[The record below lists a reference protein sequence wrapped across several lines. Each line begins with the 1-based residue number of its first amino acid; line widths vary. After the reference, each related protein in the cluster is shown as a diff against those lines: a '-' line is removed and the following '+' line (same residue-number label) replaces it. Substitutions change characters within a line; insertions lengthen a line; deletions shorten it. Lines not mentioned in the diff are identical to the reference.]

1 MNQAGPY
8 FGRVKSYNSK
18 KGYGFIE
25 CPAARAVYGRD
36 VFIHK
41 AQMGELLGRFV
52 GPGTRLDPKCLH
64 MHVRFSV
71 GSNREGMPQAR
82 DVIRIQMPDETGDM
96 MTLGLPPVLADAE
109 VPLFQPLG
117 NFGGLPLGG
126 YVPQTGGASSSR
138 EEPRSYRGR
147 GGTIRLMHGQEAG
160 GAMLDG
166 GCAGQRVMDP
176 RFKDKK
182 RGKGAQDQARYGAGM
197 RGPGGDD
204 HRRRRPQQDQQPQ
217 FIGNPMYPQLY
228 GSAPVVQPPFGACPG
243 GGQADSPT
251 SAAYGLGPF
260 IAGSPDQQVPGGS
273 FGQDGCQG
281 AMHMLSQYAA
291 ATMTPPPPYPAYLPQ
306 AQFQQ
311 DGADTPQSQTGSPAS
326 RTALHLADQVQSP
339 QQPVLNPLQDLQQQP
354 AVAAQLQA
362 QQPLQI
368 PLPGQHPQYLLPY
381 QQALMNPA
389 QMASLLGDESMVRG
403 APGAACQGNPLAPAL
418 NPALMAP
425 MMYAQQIG
433 LPDGGTPTSRQSF
446 GFGFTGEDNPRTAP
460 STPDAVSPGGRS
472 GGSDD
477 DDVGLRA
484 QPLSPLYLNGLG
496 PTSLP
501 NFMGLQG
508 VPAGWPRM
516 EGGGLEQQVQERLS
530 HSL

>member
-8 FGRVKSYNSK
+8 FGKVKSYNSK
-18 KGYGFIE
+18 KGYGFID

-82 DVIRIQMPDETGDM
+82 DVIRIHMPDEAGDM
-96 MTLGLPPVLADAE
+96 MGLGLPPVMADPE
-109 VPLFQPLG
+109 VPLFQPPLG

-160 GAMLDG
+160 AQLLDG
-166 GCAGQRVMDP
+166 GCAGQQPADL
-176 RFKDKK
+176 RFKEKK
-182 RGKGAQDQARYGAGM
+182 RGKGTTQGPARYGATM
-197 RGPGGDD
+197 LAGPGGDD
-204 HRRRRPQQDQQPQ
+204 NRRRRQQQDRQPQ

-228 GSAPVVQPPFGACPG
+228 GSAQTVQPSPFGVCP

-251 SAAYGLGPF
+251 SAAYGGLNCF
-260 IAGSPDQQVPGGS
+260 IAPDQQVSGGN

-291 ATMTPPPPYPAYLPQ
+291 ATMNPPYPAYLPQ

-311 DGADTPQSQTGSPAS
+311 EGAETPQSQTGSPTS
-326 RTALHLADQVQSP
+326 PTALHLSDQVQSP
-339 QQPVLNPLQDLQQQP
+339 QQLGLNPLQG
-354 AVAAQLQA
+354 
-362 QQPLQI
+362 QQPLQV
-368 PLPGQHPQYLLPY
+368 PLPGQHPQYLLQY
-381 QQALMNPA
+381 QQALMNPG
-389 QMASLLGDESMVRG
+389 QMASLLGDEVRG
-403 APGAACQGNPLAPAL
+403 APGAACQANPLAPAL

-425 MMYAQQIG
+425 MMYAPQIG
-433 LPDGGTPTSRQSF
+433 LDGTPRSRQSF
-446 GFGFTGEDNPRTAP
+446 GFGFAGEDNPRTAP
-460 STPDAVSPGGRS
+460 STPVSPGGRS

-484 QPLSPLYLNGLG
+484 QPLSPLYLG

-501 NFMGLQG
+501 NFMGM
-508 VPAGWPRM
+508 PSGWPRM
-516 EGGGLEQQVQERLS
+516 EGTSLEPQVQERVS